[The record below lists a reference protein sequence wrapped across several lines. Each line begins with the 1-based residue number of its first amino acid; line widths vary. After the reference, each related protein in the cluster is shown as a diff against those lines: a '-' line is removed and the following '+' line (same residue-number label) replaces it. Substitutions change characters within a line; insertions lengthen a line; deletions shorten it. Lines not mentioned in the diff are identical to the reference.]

1 MNFEKMDSLF
11 YVALAIVG
19 IISLVLLLEMIYS
32 KYKEHRE
39 LQIFRYYLK
48 RGDKV
53 RVRGMKDPQIVYSNP
68 MTGKII
74 IDMYEKKHWYKSV
87 KVTDVYPFE
96 NEIEYEIVHE

>member
-1 MNFEKMDSLF
+1 MNFKMMDSLF

-19 IISLVLLLEMIYS
+19 IISLVLLLEVIYS

-53 RVRGMKDPQIVYSNP
+53 KVKGMKDPQIVYTNLR
-68 MTGKII
+68 TGKIV
-74 IDMYEKKHWYKSV
+74 IDMYENNDWYKSV
-87 KVTDVYPFE
+87 NVTDVYPFE